1 MVRVGR
7 KAVPNNN
14 KNGQPKNPGSIF
26 AGLLK
31 LAPSAAAFWPALA
44 LIACGAPEEKPGA
57 RRPAAASGAVDS
69 VQPVT
74 LKYARGFT
82 LGRSGAETRVEVRKP
97 WQGAATRFRYR
108 LVPRP
113 SPESGA
119 PAPAASGDSALETL
133 VLAVPARRV
142 LTMTTTNL
150 PHFEALGRLDALV
163 GVGNGDYVCNEKVK
177 ARLADGSLR
186 SVGDEA
192 SVDAEAAAD
201 LRPDLVLA
209 FAVASWSNPAL
220 KKLKEAGLPVVLEA
234 AYMEETPLGRAEWI
248 KFTAAFFGAEAAAAG
263 DSAFAAVDSAYQALA
278 ALARSV
284 ARRPTVVVNAPFRG
298 QWWIPG
304 GRSYVARFL
313 ADAGAD
319 YLWADDTTEGSLSLD
334 LEAVLA
340 KAGNADYW
348 LNPGP
353 WKSLADGKERDPRHA
368 LFRSFRE
375 GRVWAHDR
383 LPCGAGNDF
392 FEKGSTR
399 PDWVL
404 ADLIALFHP
413 ELLPGH
419 RFRWYRRLEPT

>member
-1 MVRVGR
+1 ME
-7 KAVPNNN
+7 AVPNNN
-14 KNGQPKNPGSIF
+14 KNRQAKIRGSIF
-26 AGLLK
+26 AGLLRK
-31 LAPSAAAFWPALA
+31 IPSAALFWPALV
-44 LIACGAPEEKPGA
+44 LSACGVPEEKPSRGPG
-57 RRPAAASGAVDS
+57 RPDTISATAES
-69 VQPVT
+69 VPGVT
-74 LKYARGFT
+74 LKYARGFSLARRGGT
-82 LGRSGAETRVEVRKP
+82 LWAEVRKP

-108 LVPRP
+108 LVPRDSLP
-113 SPESGA
+113 AFGA
-119 PAPAASGDSALETL
+119 PGEAGGDAEAETL
-133 VLAVPARRV
+133 TLGVPARRV

-150 PHFEALGRLDALV
+150 PHFAALGRQDALV
-163 GVGNGDYVCNEKVK
+163 GVGNAAFVCDETVK
-177 ARLADGSLR
+177 ARLAEGTLR
-186 SVGDEA
+186 GVGDEA
-192 SVDAEAAAD
+192 SVDAEAAVD

-209 FAVASWSNPAL
+209 FAVASWSNPGL

-248 KFTAAFFGAEAAAAG
+248 KFTAAFLGPSASAAA
-263 DSAFAAVDSAYQALA
+263 DSAFAAVDSAYGVLA
-278 ALARSV
+278 ALARTA

-298 QWWIPG
+298 SWWMPG

-340 KAGNADYW
+340 RAGNADYW

-353 WKSLADGKERDPRHA
+353 WRSLADGKKRDPRHA
-368 LFRSFRE
+368 LFRSFRD
-375 GRVWAHDR
+375 GRVWNNDR
-383 LPCGAGNDF
+383 VLCGAGNDF
-392 FEKGSTR
+392 FEKGSAR

-419 RFRWYRRLEPT
+419 RFRWYRRLEPS